1 MSGGSRRKRPEVVVE
16 GLEDLEK
23 FGEICARKDAA
34 RARIYSGDVRR
45 RHFSS
50 HRAVCLLLPPPQLPC
65 PSASL

>member
-1 MSGGSRRKRPEVVVE
+1 MSGSRGERGPMLRLRDSKIWRS
-16 GLEDLEK
+16 LEK
-23 FGEICARKDAA
+23 FALVRTL
-34 RARIYSGDVRR
+34 RALGFILADVRR